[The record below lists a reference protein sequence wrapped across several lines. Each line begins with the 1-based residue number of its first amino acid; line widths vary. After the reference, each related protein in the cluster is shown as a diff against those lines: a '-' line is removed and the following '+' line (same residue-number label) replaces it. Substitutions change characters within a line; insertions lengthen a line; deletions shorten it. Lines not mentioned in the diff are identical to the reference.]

1 MNFLTLNML
10 YTLLDKLVEWDRE
23 PEKAPRIIIMKG
35 AGDTAFCSGGDMRGL
50 YDAYISIKPKVYQP
64 TFTGTLYRTDNA
76 LANMKPI
83 HIAIWNG
90 YVFGSGAGICMRA
103 PFTIATDNTEWAMP
117 ENVAGFIPD
126 NGSSRFFA
134 NIRNCDLPIGLY
146 LAITGARVTGK
157 NILKFGICSHFVPKD
172 KLNALEQDLI
182 TSVRKT
188 TSKDEINTIINKYA
202 ETSIAKSLPDNYHK
216 I

>member
-1 MNFLTLNML
+1 
-10 YTLLDKLVEWDRE
+10 
-23 PEKAPRIIIMKG
+23 
-35 AGDTAFCSGGDMRGL
+35 
-50 YDAYISIKPKVYQP
+50 
-64 TFTGTLYRTDNA
+64 
-76 LANMKPI
+76 MKPV

-103 PFTIATDNTEWAMP
+103 LFTIATDNTEWAMP

-157 NILKFGICSHFVPKD
+157 NILKFGICTHFVPKG
-172 KLNALEQDLI
+172 KLDVLEQELI
-182 TSVRKT
+182 SNVKKT
-188 TSKDEINTIINKYA
+188 TSKEEINTIINKYA
-202 ETSIAKSLPDNYHK
+202 DISLAKSYPDNYSK

>member
-1 MNFLTLNML
+1 M
-10 YTLLDKLVEWDRE
+10 VEWDRE
-23 PEKAPRIIIMKG
+23 PEKAPRIIVMSG
-35 AGDTAFCSGGDMRGL
+35 AGETAFCSGGDMRGL
-50 YDAYISIKPKVYQP
+50 YDAYIQIKPKVYQP

-76 LANMKPI
+76 LANMKPL

-103 PFTIATDNTEWAMP
+103 PFTIATDHTEWAMP

-126 NGSSRFFA
+126 NGSNRFFA

-146 LAITGARVTGK
+146 LAITGARITGK
-157 NILKFGICSHFVPKD
+157 NILKMGICSHFVPKD
-172 KLNALEQDLI
+172 NLNQLIDDL
-182 TSVRKT
+182 TTNVKKD
-188 TSKDEINTIINKYA
+188 TSKEEVNQIINKYA
-202 ETSIAKSLPDNYHK
+202 DLKSATMLPENYEK

>member
-1 MNFLTLNML
+1 
-10 YTLLDKLVEWDRE
+10 
-23 PEKAPRIIIMKG
+23 
-35 AGDTAFCSGGDMRGL
+35 
-50 YDAYISIKPKVYQP
+50 
-64 TFTGTLYRTDNA
+64 
-76 LANMKPI
+76 MKPV

-172 KLNALEQDLI
+172 KLNALEQDFI
-182 TSVRKT
+182 TSVRKLC
-188 TSKDEINTIINKYA
+188 S
-202 ETSIAKSLPDNYHK
+202 
-216 I
+216 